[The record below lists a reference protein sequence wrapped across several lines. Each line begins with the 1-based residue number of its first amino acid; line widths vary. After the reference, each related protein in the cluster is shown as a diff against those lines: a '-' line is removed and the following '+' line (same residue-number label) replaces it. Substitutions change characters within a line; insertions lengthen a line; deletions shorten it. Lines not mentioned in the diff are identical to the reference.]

1 MYISVNG
8 LVPLVAVMCPKKQ
21 QCLSNIRKEEDC
33 RLENMDINNAGST
46 LLTYGFTC
54 IEIS

>member
-8 LVPLVAVMCPKKQ
+8 LVPLVAVMCQKKQ

-46 LLTYGFTC
+46 LLTYGLH
-54 IEIS
+54 